1 MSDQH
6 WEYFTY
12 DGVKSSTYGVWISG
26 EDTFTAPDRDV
37 EIVQIPGRNG
47 TLTLD
52 NGRYNNVTITYPCF
66 MVGDFLTGFSTFK
79 GAIFAKKGFL
89 QLTDTYHP
97 DGFRLA
103 RLTKGTRPKPGP
115 YNRSAAFT
123 LTFDCYPQFYLDSG
137 QSYTTVANN
146 GTISNPTNFDAKP
159 LIQVTFSTTPRDG
172 TVTVNGETITFNA
185 MGGTNVYVDCE
196 DQNAYR
202 ISGQN
207 EVISQNGRIAL
218 TTGAF
223 PELKPG
229 SNTVAYTGNISS
241 VKIMPRWWT
250 L

>member
-229 SNTVAYTGNISS
+229 SNTVSYTGNISS